1 MTDTIKKPIKKIK
14 KTVQNSVIVQRLQS
28 ETPPF
33 WKKVFKICGI
43 ISAICTGIAAFDF
56 LPMTWRIITAIAAAV
71 FGGIASA
78 AKMGTTDPKLAKK

>member
-14 KTVQNSVIVQRLQS
+14 KTVRDSVIVQRLQS

-33 WKKVFKICGI
+33 WEKVFKICGI

-71 FGGIASA
+71 FGGIAGA
-78 AKMGTTDPKLAKK
+78 AKLGTTNSELAKK